1 MIKRN
6 VIQSSVLL
14 CAMLAL
20 VADGHNGVAVPID
33 EDISPPLPP
42 TDVGL
47 DFIQAFLKS
56 IAVIV
61 VTELGDKTFFIAAV
75 MAMRHPRLIVYFG
88 ALGAL
93 AAMTVLSVVIGYALP
108 LLLPKAYTHYA
119 SIIMFTFFGLKLLQE
134 ARELYSQKEHKKNE
148 ELEEV
153 EAELGVRA
161 SDNEEEHK
169 LEDIEAGAA
178 DSKASSNVEE
188 SKTTERKDTSKGGG
202 AMTKLAVFMQSFT
215 LTFFAEWGDR
225 SQIAT
230 ISLASVNDPFGV
242 TVGSFLGHAACT
254 GLAVIGGRLL
264 ATRISERQVALAGG
278 IVFLIFAAHSLYV
291 GP

>member
-1 MIKRN
+1 
-6 VIQSSVLL
+6 
-14 CAMLAL
+14 
-20 VADGHNGVAVPID
+20 
-33 EDISPPLPP
+33 
-42 TDVGL
+42 
-47 DFIQAFLKS
+47 
-56 IAVIV
+56 
-61 VTELGDKTFFIAAV
+61 
-75 MAMRHPRLIVYFG
+75 MRHPRLIVYVG

-93 AAMTVLSVVIGYALP
+93 AAMTVLSAVIGYALP
-108 LLLPKAYTHYA
+108 LVLPKTYTHYA

-169 LEDIEAGAA
+169 MEDVEAAMNTKTSPTVEG
-178 DSKASSNVEE
+178 SKSTVRENKKNDKAKGRSSAV
-188 SKTTERKDTSKGGG
+188 
-202 AMTKLAVFMQSFT
+202 TKFAVFVQSFT

-230 ISLASVNDPFGV
+230 ISLASVNDPVGV
-242 TVGSFLGHAACT
+242 TIGSFVGHAACT

-278 IVFLIFAAHSLYV
+278 TVFLLFAAHSLYV

>member
-1 MIKRN
+1 
-6 VIQSSVLL
+6 
-14 CAMLAL
+14 
-20 VADGHNGVAVPID
+20 
-33 EDISPPLPP
+33 
-42 TDVGL
+42 
-47 DFIQAFLKS
+47 
-56 IAVIV
+56 
-61 VTELGDKTFFIAAV
+61 
-75 MAMRHPRLIVYFG
+75 MRHPRLIVYLG

-93 AAMTVLSVVIGYALP
+93 AAMTVLSAVIGYALP
-108 LLLPKAYTHYA
+108 LLLPKTYTHYA

-169 LEDIEAGAA
+169 MEDVEAGAHHEKTSPTVEH
-178 DSKASSNVEE
+178 SKSE
-188 SKTTERKDTSKGGG
+188 SKKKDNSKGGG
-202 AMTKLAVFMQSFT
+202 SSAVAVFAQSFT

-230 ISLASVNDPFGV
+230 ISLASVNDPIGV
-242 TVGSFLGHAACT
+242 TIGSFVGHAACT

-278 IVFLIFAAHSLYV
+278 IVFLLFAGHSLYI